1 LEESNIQIENNRHDI
16 ILSELYSDVSVAN
29 SSLIDDSCIVV
40 YLYYSEQF
48 EYYWTEYLCAIADS
62 IDIVIISSSEDVLKK
77 VRDCCMRNHYRRV
90 QVIGKQNRGRD
101 ISALLVTAAPLL
113 SKYRFFCFVH
123 DKKEKNAASK
133 KITDVWTKYLWKCS
147 ISSLAYIC
155 NALKLLSD
163 DEEKYGFLGTV
174 NPICIGWMGYTDLW
188 ASDYERTVMLAK
200 QLKLNVSIKRE
211 IQPISVGT
219 VFWCRTDALKKLYSI
234 KWKYA
239 DFDEEPMPND
249 GTISHAVE
257 RILPFVAQDAGYRC
271 GTIMPINIAEDMISE
286 SRMFINQAL
295 GITDRFCPMNI
306 DDMKEFN
313 EKDNEIV
320 LFCRKH
326 QNVWIYGA
334 GAYGVKCLNRMHY
347 LNVDFKGFIE
357 TEKEHDVIQGVE
369 VRCIDDNNVK
379 KDDGI
384 IVAVGREYIVNV
396 LNELK
401 QRHFI
406 NYICF
411 ASNVLRTNT

>member
-1 LEESNIQIENNRHDI
+1 
-16 ILSELYSDVSVAN
+16 
-29 SSLIDDSCIVV
+29 
-40 YLYYSEQF
+40 
-48 EYYWTEYLCAIADS
+48 
-62 IDIVIISSSEDVLKK
+62 
-77 VRDCCMRNHYRRV
+77 
-90 QVIGKQNRGRD
+90 
-101 ISALLVTAAPLL
+101 
-113 SKYRFFCFVH
+113 
-123 DKKEKNAASK
+123 
-133 KITDVWTKYLWKCS
+133 
-147 ISSLAYIC
+147 
-155 NALKLLSD
+155 
-163 DEEKYGFLGTV
+163 
-174 NPICIGWMGYTDLW
+174 
-188 ASDYERTVMLAK
+188 
-200 QLKLNVSIKRE
+200 
-211 IQPISVGT
+211 
-219 VFWCRTDALKKLYSI
+219 
-234 KWKYA
+234 
-239 DFDEEPMPND
+239 
-249 GTISHAVE
+249 
-257 RILPFVAQDAGYRC
+257 
-271 GTIMPINIAEDMISE
+271 
-286 SRMFINQAL
+286 
-295 GITDRFCPMNI
+295 MNI